1 VTITADPDTINKT
14 AVSVM
19 AEPYGYV
26 NRAHSTIG
34 SDCHLPFLAF
44 GIAPSLALS
53 GPYEG
58 ARAKLETVGKQGTE
72 TFQALATGLADV
84 AKTLGAA
91 EAANTMV
98 CVPAKL
104 EPTGIASDGS
114 DRTGTQAGVLS
125 VEVMLLMEWIA
136 TGGVIAA
143 CGALAPSAL
152 AALATWALVQPD
164 DASISRAISAWESV
178 SDDVKHSKEY
188 LDLALKP
195 LDGAWPDDDS
205 SRQAFDKWMIPFGD
219 NVDQYAEAAGQLG
232 DTLKE
237 AVGQV
242 HEVQTE
248 TFLTASITLGTLIA
262 LTAMD
267 AIPFAAAVIEPLKE
281 VVGAILD
288 IEVGAQ
294 VVIVGVVLKSLFD
307 LFKGMIE
314 TVDSFDMDKP
324 GSHTLP
330 KFEDVK
336 IDWAGSHP

>member
-14 AVSVM
+14 AVSVL

-26 NRAHSTIG
+26 SRAHATIG
-34 SDCHLPFLAF
+34 NDCHLPFLAF
-44 GIAPSLALS
+44 GIAPSFVLS
-53 GPYEG
+53 GPYED
-58 ARAKLETVGKQGTE
+58 ARAKLETVGKQGSD
-72 TFQALATGLADV
+72 TFQALATGLANV

-91 EAANTMV
+91 EAANTMI

-114 DRTGTQAGVLS
+114 DRTGTQAGVIS
-125 VEVMLLMEWIA
+125 VEVMLLMEWMA

-143 CGALAPSAL
+143 CGALAPTAL
-152 AALATWALVQPD
+152 AALATWALVEPD

-178 SDDVKHSKEY
+178 GDDVKHSKEY
-188 LDLALKP
+188 LDLALRP

-205 SRQAFDKWMIPFGD
+205 SRQAFDRWMIPFGD
-219 NVDQYAEAAGQLG
+219 NVDQYASAAGQLG

-242 HEVQTE
+242 HEVQME
-248 TFLTASITLGTLIA
+248 TFLTASIALGTLIA

-267 AIPFAAAVIEPLKE
+267 AIPFAAAVIEPIKQGVAALLD
-281 VVGAILD
+281 LD
-288 IEVGAQ
+288 IGAQ
-294 VVIVGVVLKSLFD
+294 VIIAGVVLKNVFD
-307 LFKGMIE
+307 MVKGMID
-314 TVDSFDMDKP
+314 TVENFDMAKP
-324 GSHTLP
+324 GSHALP
-330 KFEDVK
+330 KFDEVK